1 MEKKLNK
8 TEKINNKNSV
18 FDNKK
23 YIILKINDIIS
34 VLKVL
39 PLYCNQQVV
48 GSIPIASSTANTLG
62 KRLPELFYFSR

>member
-39 PLYCNQQVV
+39 PLY
-48 GSIPIASSTANTLG
+48 L
-62 KRLPELFYFSR
+62 